1 MLVLPVLLISFNND
15 NGSKTAN
22 GKSFRMSSA
31 TINGSLSAYEA
42 DIKKSILSDIDPIL
56 LEVSSIVALYEWHY
70 RLLFAFTRMLS
81 ALRTVEGSSFKSISS
96 ISGSSKL
103 SSWFACRAS
112 LDKGSA
118 LAIVGPDLYSVFTIA
133 VRSDVSWIL
142 HVDNIPLLLREAF
155 FMPSKWSE

>member
-1 MLVLPVLLISFNND
+1 MLVLPVLSISFNND

-31 TINGSLSAYEA
+31 TINGSLSAYGA
-42 DIKKSILSDIDPIL
+42 DIKKSILPDIDPIVL
-56 LEVSSIVALYEWHY
+56 SIGLEVSSIVALYEWHY

-81 ALRTVEGSSFKSISS
+81 ALRTVDGSSFKSICS
-96 ISGSSKL
+96 ISGSSRL

-118 LAIVGPDLYSVFTIA
+118 LAIVGPDLYSVFLLP
-133 VRSDVSWIL
+133 SDLTFHGFSMLIISL
-142 HVDNIPLLLREAF
+142 CC
-155 FMPSKWSE
+155 